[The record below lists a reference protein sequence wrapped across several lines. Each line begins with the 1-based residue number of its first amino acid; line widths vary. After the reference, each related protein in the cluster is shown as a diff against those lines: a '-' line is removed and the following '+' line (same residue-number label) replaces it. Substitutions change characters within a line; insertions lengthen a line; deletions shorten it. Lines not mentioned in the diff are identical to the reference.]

1 MQSLRDEDCYNLDD
15 DDDDDGENQ
24 IEDGDFE
31 RRQLK
36 HAMKESRQMAWME
49 EEGHR
54 HSVSNASGR
63 SSQPSS
69 SGIKREPPR
78 SYSTKEGA
86 SMPIS
91 GLDPYMF
98 PSKQKSVKGIFSE
111 GASMPVSGLDPYMF
125 PSKQKSVKG
134 IFSGANLKKVGKA
147 ISKFFLFN
155 AIPFNA
161 ADSGPYYQ
169 SMIDTIADAGPA
181 YFLNPIFQY
190 SNQFFNHPEVRSGL
204 KEVIKRLEPDLNK
217 QARAMNEV

>member
-1 MQSLRDEDCYNLDD
+1 
-15 DDDDDGENQ
+15 NQ

-49 EEGHR
+49 EEGRR

-78 SYSTKEGA
+78 SYSTKEA
-86 SMPIS
+86 
-91 GLDPYMF
+91 
-98 PSKQKSVKGIFSE
+98 
-111 GASMPVSGLDPYMF
+111 ASMPVSGLDPYMF

-134 IFSGANLKKVGKA
+134 MFSGANLKKVEKA

-155 AIPFNA
+155 VIPFNA

-169 SMIDTIADAGPA
+169 SMIDTIADAGP
-181 YFLNPIFQY
+181 
-190 SNQFFNHPEVRSGL
+190 E
-204 KEVIKRLEPDLNK
+204 
-217 QARAMNEV
+217 